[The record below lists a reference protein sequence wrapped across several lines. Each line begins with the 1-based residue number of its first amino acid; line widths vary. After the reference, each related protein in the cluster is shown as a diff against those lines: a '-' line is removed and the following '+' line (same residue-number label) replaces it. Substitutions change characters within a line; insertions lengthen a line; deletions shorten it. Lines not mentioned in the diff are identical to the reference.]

1 MSLGRRLIL
10 AEAPEVTLF
19 KTVLYTGNG
28 GTKSVTGVGFQ
39 PDLVWIKSRD
49 SISNHDLI
57 DSVRGATKVLEADA
71 TYAEFTESGNLTSF
85 DTDGF
90 TVGNVLRVNKSGDD
104 FVAWNFKAGNSTST
118 NNDGDITSTVSVNS
132 DAGFSIVSYTG
143 DADQSHTIGHGL
155 SSTPEL
161 IIVKNRTATNSP
173 NWAVWHK
180 DFAGTTNNLFLN
192 LTASKTY
199 ATGRFGT
206 VNSTT
211 FKGGATG
218 GNNEVN
224 GANPMIAYC
233 FHSASGISRIS
244 SYTGT
249 GASHTLYT
257 TDNGTSGGSN
267 PFQPSFVIIKRI
279 DSADS
284 WQIYD
289 NQRGVTKQLEAN
301 TTNAEYTQDGTSL
314 ISFNSNGFTLGV
326 DNSARVNASG
336 AEYIYIAF
344 K

>member
-1 MSLGRRLIL
+1 MSLNKRFISS
-10 AEAPEVTLF
+10 EAPEVTLF

-28 GTKSVTGVGFQ
+28 STKSVTGVGFQ
-39 PDLVWIKSRD
+39 PDFVWIKARD
-49 SISNHDLI
+49 TSNSNGVYDA
-57 DSVRGATKVLEADA
+57 VRGATKLLQTDRTDA
-71 TYAEFTESGNLTSF
+71 EGTYSTVLTSF
-85 DTDGF
+85 DSDGF
-90 TVGNVLRVNKSGDD
+90 TVGTSSIVNSNGDD
-104 FVAWNFKAGNSTST
+104 YVAWCWKGANSTSA

-301 TTNAEYTQDGTSL
+301 TDNAEYTQDGTSL

-326 DNSARVNASG
+326 DNSARVNASS

>member
-1 MSLGRRLIL
+1 
-10 AEAPEVTLF
+10 
-19 KTVLYTGNG
+19 
-28 GTKSVTGVGFQ
+28 
-39 PDLVWIKSRD
+39 
-49 SISNHDLI
+49 
-57 DSVRGATKVLEADA
+57 
-71 TYAEFTESGNLTSF
+71 
-85 DTDGF
+85 
-90 TVGNVLRVNKSGDD
+90 
-104 FVAWNFKAGNSTST
+104 
-118 NNDGDITSTVSVNS
+118 
-132 DAGFSIVSYTG
+132 
-143 DADQSHTIGHGL
+143 
-155 SSTPEL
+155 
-161 IIVKNRTATNSP
+161 
-173 NWAVWHK
+173 
-180 DFAGTTNNLFLN
+180 
-192 LTASKTY
+192 
-199 ATGRFGT
+199 
-206 VNSTT
+206 
-211 FKGGATG
+211 
-218 GNNEVN
+218 
-224 GANPMIAYC
+224 MIAYC

-301 TTNAEYTQDGTSL
+301 TNNAEYTQDGTSL